1 MVSEHGPARSHSQET
16 TFARDIQ
23 DAEKLRQVLHELS
36 EQVGRGLRKSG
47 LQGRTVKLKLRWSD
61 FTTLTRQVTLPAPT
75 DQDEA
80 IYQAVLP
87 LFDNLWQTPRPVRLL
102 GVGVSHF
109 DAPPTRQLSLW
120 EVEPENRQRLRQV
133 LNELQQRY
141 GKRAI
146 HRGKDPA
153 E

>member
-1 MVSEHGPARSHSQET
+1 M
-16 TFARDIQ
+16 
-23 DAEKLRQVLHELS
+23 
-36 EQVGRGLRKSG
+36 
-47 LQGRTVKLKLRWSD
+47 QGRTVKLKLRWSD

-133 LNELQQRY
+133 LTELQERY
-141 GKRAI
+141 GKQAI